1 MCFDAGLRRTAVLAL
16 MAAAALV
23 AAGCSSSDPA
33 APTNSPPTVTV
44 TSPQTDLDVGTGGV
58 VPVTY
63 ADNDPDNDATTDV
76 YADLDG
82 NLATTGDQYTLAT
95 DVDEQDGV
103 AKTINWD
110 TTGVPEGAYSIIIVT
125 DDGVNAAVT
134 TVCPGRVN
142 VWNAWP
148 RDHTNIL
155 LKDHEGNAI
164 QLGSNVPYSPR
175 ETCGACHDVDEIAN
189 GYHFQQGRTDATG
202 AIVMKDDFNNDG
214 RDWLKSAGMY
224 GKW

>member
-1 MCFDAGLRRTAVLAL
+1 MCFDLDPRRTAVLAL
-16 MAAAALV
+16 LAAALL
-23 AAGCSSSDPA
+23 AAGCSSGGTPGNF
-33 APTNSPPTVTV
+33 APQVTV
-44 TSPQTDLDVGTGGV
+44 SAPQTDLDVPIGAV

-63 ADNDPDNDATTDV
+63 ADNDPDDDATTDV

-82 NLATTGDQYTLAT
+82 DLGTTGDQYMLGQ
-95 DVDEQDGV
+95 DLDEQDGTV
-103 AKTINWD
+103 RTINWD
-110 TTGVPEGAYSIIIVT
+110 TRAVSEGSYFIILVS
-125 DDGVNAAVT
+125 DDGINAPVM
-134 TVCPGRVN
+134 TVSPGKVN
-142 VWNAWP
+142 VWAVWP
-148 RDHTNIL
+148 RNHSNIL
-155 LKDHEGNAI
+155 LKDHQGNPI

-189 GYHFQQGRTDATG
+189 GYHFQQGRTDASG